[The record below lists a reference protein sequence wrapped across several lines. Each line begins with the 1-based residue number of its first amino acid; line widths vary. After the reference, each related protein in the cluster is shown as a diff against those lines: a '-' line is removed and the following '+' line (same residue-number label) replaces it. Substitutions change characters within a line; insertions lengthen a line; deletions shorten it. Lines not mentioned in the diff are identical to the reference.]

1 MKSNKGDDKPTTPTA
16 IASDVSKKKVQTALT
31 GQRKAKALVEEL
43 KTKEIENR
51 QLSAAR
57 AENARQEI
65 ANEARKSKLLNTVFL
80 FGTSATSG
88 GLLWFSGMGT
98 SVITALAK
106 IGIVFPSVLYAPIGL
121 PFVTGAVLGVG
132 LYYAS
137 KYMAAKVYDIYRSYK
152 YSDKQR
158 YMNDLDYQIK
168 INVSLER
175 QFDPTLQKAMLER
188 LDLLVAHATEPK
200 FNDQD
205 MLVLEP
211 SYSKLTVI
219 QYENDKLAKR
229 ANKTLEDCVKWD
241 EKFLNKDENSIYLK
255 LVKKK

>member
-1 MKSNKGDDKPTTPTA
+1 MS
-16 IASDVSKKKVQTALT
+16 
-31 GQRKAKALVEEL
+31 
-43 KTKEIENR
+43 
-51 QLSAAR
+51 
-57 AENARQEI
+57 
-65 ANEARKSKLLNTVFL
+65 
-80 FGTSATSG
+80 
-88 GLLWFSGMGT
+88 
-98 SVITALAK
+98 
-106 IGIVFPSVLYAPIGL
+106 L

-137 KYMAAKVYDIYRSYK
+137 KYIAAKVYDIYRSYK
-152 YSDKQR
+152 YSEKQR